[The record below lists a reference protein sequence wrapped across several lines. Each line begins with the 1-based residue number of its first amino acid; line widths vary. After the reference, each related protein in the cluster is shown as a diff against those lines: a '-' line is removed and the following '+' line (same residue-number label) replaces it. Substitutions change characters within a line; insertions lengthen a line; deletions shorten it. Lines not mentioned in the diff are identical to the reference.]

1 MEGELSGEGETTL
14 YADILEGLELE
25 TGDLIC
31 TESGTGEILVGEFWR
46 FLGRLL
52 PGAVDHVV
60 VYLGPDGL
68 CVEAGPRG
76 VNTFRFEVDAW
87 DAKTMIPQRGPY
99 VDRLIGAAYP
109 LFGRG
114 FAKPEETAIRVAVR
128 DFCLAQAQHNKP
140 YNFNFLDSTTTDAFY
155 CSQLPYCAYL
165 PHGIDLNT
173 GVGVPEL
180 PGSEAIIFPQEIWS
194 GCHHQAV
201 NLVRQRG

>member
-1 MEGELSGEGETTL
+1 LFEEDGEITIYS
-14 YADILEGLELE
+14 AILEGLELE

-31 TESGTGEILVGEFWR
+31 TESGTGDILVGEFWR

-52 PGAVDHVV
+52 PGEVDHVI

-76 VNTFRFEVDAW
+76 VITFWFDDGVWTAN
-87 DAKTMIPQRGPY
+87 AMIPQRGPY
-99 VDRLIGAAYP
+99 VDRLVGVAYP

-114 FAKPEETAIRVAVR
+114 LSKSKEKAIRLAVR
-128 DFCLAQAQHNKP
+128 NFCLEQARLNKP
-140 YNFNFLDSTTTDAFY
+140 YNFNFLDSATTAAFY

-173 GVGVPEL
+173 GIGVPEL
-180 PGSEAIIFPQEIWS
+180 PGSETIIFPQEIWS
-194 GCHHQAV
+194 GCQHQSI
-201 NLVRQRG
+201 NL